1 MGVLEI
7 IFGIFAIVGALDKIF
22 GNRLKLG
29 EEFEKGIASA
39 GSLVLA
45 AVGMI
50 TLTPTI
56 SKILVPVL
64 GPVAEFF
71 HIDQSFIGSFIAN
84 DMGGAIMAE
93 ELSPGTIWATYNG
106 LIVASMLGVTVC
118 FTIPIPFKTIDK
130 KHHKDVLSGILCGIA
145 TMPIGCIVG
154 GLMIGCPFF
163 PLLLNT
169 LPVILMSV
177 IICVGLIL
185 NPDLCRKIFG
195 IIASIILVIM
205 TVGLG
210 AGVFAHITGIVL
222 IPHMKPVM
230 DGFKIVAGVAIVL
243 SGVYPLL
250 KTISIVF
257 EKPLSMLGKVLK
269 INNTSVIGL
278 ITSLVNSIPT
288 FALVEKMNA
297 KGIIMNM
304 AFAVSGAFVFGS
316 QIAFT
321 MAFNKDYVFAMI
333 VGKLV
338 AAACALVAAHF
349 LYKNSHDNSIA
360 DEHIDTGE
368 KTMEIGQ

>member
-7 IFGIFAIVGALDKIF
+7 IFGIFVIVGALDKIT
-22 GNRLKLG
+22 GNHLKLG
-29 EEFEKGIASA
+29 EEFEKGIEST

-64 GPVAEFF
+64 GPVAELC
-71 HIDQSFIGSFIAN
+71 HIDPSFIGSFIAN

-93 ELSPGTIWATYNG
+93 ELSPGTIWAAYNG

-118 FTIPIPFKTIDK
+118 FTIPIPFKMIDK
-130 KHHKDVLSGILCGIA
+130 KYHKDVLSGILCGIA

-154 GLMIGCPFF
+154 GLMLGCPFF

-169 LPVILMSV
+169 MPVILMSLV
-177 IICVGLIL
+177 ICVGLIL
-185 NPDLCRKIFG
+185 NPNLCRKIFG
-195 IIASIILVIM
+195 VIASIILVIM
-205 TVGLG
+205 TIGLG
-210 AGVFAHITGIVL
+210 AGIFTHITGIVL
-222 IPHMKPVM
+222 IPYAKPVT
-230 DGFKIVAGVAIVL
+230 DGFKLVAGVAIVL

-250 KTISIVF
+250 KTISKVF
-257 EKPLSMLGKVLK
+257 EKPLSMLGRVLK
-269 INNTSVIGL
+269 INNISVIGL

-288 FALVEKMNA
+288 FALIEDMNS

-321 MAFNKDYVFAMI
+321 MAFNKDYVFALI
-333 VGKLV
+333 IGKLT
-338 AAACALVAAHF
+338 AAVCALAAAHF
-349 LYKNSHDNSIA
+349 LYKHSYDSKTDGYINN
-360 DEHIDTGE
+360 DEKRT
-368 KTMEIGQ
+368 EITH